1 MALNIADLFE
11 HAADLHADRTAV
23 ACADERRTYAELDER
38 ANRLAH
44 HLAAVGVGVGDHVG
58 FCLRNS
64 VRAIETMLAVYKLRA
79 VTINVNYRYTATE
92 IEYVLDNADVVA
104 LVHDQEFAAAVDEAV
119 AKVPSVKHVVTVE
132 DDSGAS
138 FSGTPYEDA
147 IGSGDPQRDF
157 GERSPD
163 DLYILY
169 TGGTTGMP
177 KGVMWRHEDIWRTLG
192 GGINFLTGEPFA
204 DEWDQAKSGNVT
216 GGLTRLCIAPL
227 IHGNAQ
233 WASLAALF
241 GGDTVVL
248 VPRFDPHEIWQA
260 IERHKVNVVVLIGD
274 AMARPL
280 IDAYLEGNYDASSVY
295 SVSSSAAVFSPTVK
309 QQYLESLP
317 NTVVTDAIGS
327 SETGFTGLG
336 LVTKDSEQSTGGPR
350 VNLNSQSIVIDEYD
364 RPVEPGSGV
373 IGRIARGGHIPLGYY
388 KDPVKTAEMFVEVD
402 GARYVV
408 PGDLAIVEAD
418 GTTQLL
424 GRGNTSVNTGGEKVF
439 PEEVEAALKTHP
451 AVFDAIVL
459 GVPDELLGQR
469 VAALV
474 QLRDGTT
481 ATVDDILASARA
493 VIAGYKVPRS
503 VWLVEEI
510 PRLHTG
516 KTDFTRARQYADE
529 HAREDLCAPRS
540 ATSSV

>member
-11 HAADLHADRTAV
+11 HAADLHSDRVAV
-23 ACADERRTYAELDER
+23 ACADESRTYAELDER

-44 HLAAVGVGVGDHVG
+44 HLAACGVGVGDHVG
-58 FCLRNS
+58 FCVRNS

-104 LVHDQEFAAAVDEAV
+104 LVHDQEFAAAVEDAV
-119 AKVPSVKHVVTVE
+119 AKVPSVKQVVTIE
-132 DDSGAS
+132 DGTGVP
-138 FSGTPYEDA
+138 FSGTPYEQA
-147 IGSGDPQRDF
+147 IAGGDPNRDF
-157 GERSPD
+157 SERSPD

-192 GGINFLTGEPFA
+192 GGINFVTGEA
-204 DEWDQAKSGNVT
+204 LEDEWDQAKSGNVT

-280 IDAYLEGNYDASSVY
+280 IDAYVGGNYDASSVY
-295 SVSSSAAVFSPTVK
+295 AVSSSAALFSQSVK
-309 QQYLESLP
+309 NQYLEALP
-317 NTVVTDAIGS
+317 NAVITDAIGS

-364 RPVEPGSGV
+364 RPVAPGSGV

-402 GARYVV
+402 GRRYVV

-451 AVFDAIVL
+451 DVFDAIVL

-474 QLRDGTT
+474 QLRAGT
-481 ATVDDILASARA
+481 APSVDEILASARD
-493 VIAGYKVPRS
+493 VIAGYKIPRS
-503 VWLVEEI
+503 VWFVDEI

-516 KTDFTRARQYADE
+516 KTDFKRARVFADE
-529 HAREDLCAPRS
+529 HAGEDLCAPRS
-540 ATSSV
+540 ATSSA

>member
-1 MALNIADLFE
+1 MCD
-11 HAADLHADRTAV
+11 
-23 ACADERRTYAELDER
+23 DESRTYAELDER

-44 HLAAVGVGVGDHVG
+44 HLAAHGVGAGDHVG
-58 FCLRNS
+58 FCVRNS

-104 LVHDQEFAAAVDEAV
+104 LVHDQEFAAAVEEAV
-119 AKVPSVKHVVTVE
+119 AKAPSVRHVVVIE
-132 DDSGAS
+132 DGSGVP
-138 FSGTPYEDA
+138 FTGTPYEQA
-147 IGSGDPQRDF
+147 IADGDPERDF
-157 GERSPD
+157 AERSPD

-192 GGINFLTGEPFA
+192 GGINFVTGEPLE

-248 VPRFDPHEIWQA
+248 VPRFDPDEIWQA

-280 IDAYLEGNYDASSVY
+280 IDAYLRRRATTRRRCTQC
-295 SVSSSAAVFSPTVK
+295 SSSAAVFSPTVK
-309 QQYLESLP
+309 KQYVESLP
-317 NTVVTDAIGS
+317 NAVVTDAIGS

-336 LVTKDSEQSTGGPR
+336 LVTKDSKQSTGGPR

-402 GARYVV
+402 GRRYVV

-424 GRGNTSVNTGGEKVF
+424 GRGNTSREHRRREGLSRGGRGGAQDACGRLRRGR
-439 PEEVEAALKTHP
+439 PRCSGRAARPARRRAGPAAGRHVACGGGHP
-451 AVFDAIVL
+451 
-459 GVPDELLGQR
+459 
-469 VAALV
+469 
-474 QLRDGTT
+474 
-481 ATVDDILASARA
+481 RA
-493 VIAGYKVPRS
+493 V
-503 VWLVEEI
+503 
-510 PRLHTG
+510 
-516 KTDFTRARQYADE
+516 RAR
-529 HAREDLCAPRS
+529 
-540 ATSSV
+540 

>member
-1 MALNIADLFE
+1 MALSIADLFE
-11 HAADLHADRTAV
+11 HAVDAFPDRKAV
-23 ACADERRTYAELDER
+23 ACEDDVRTFAELDER

-44 HLAAVGVGVGDHVG
+44 HLAGHGVGPGAHVG
-58 FCLRNS
+58 LCCKNS
-64 VRAIETMLAVYKLRA
+64 VRAVETMLAVYKLRA
-79 VTINVNYRYTATE
+79 VLINVNYRYTATE

-104 LVHDQEFAAAVDEAV
+104 IVHDQEYSRSCETAAARVPAV
-119 AKVPSVKHVVTVE
+119 QHRVVIE
-132 DDSGAS
+132 D
-138 FSGTPYEDA
+138 
-147 IGSGDPQRDF
+147 GSGVEFAGVAYEAALAEGSPERDF

-192 GGINFLTGEPFA
+192 GGINFLTGEELA
-204 DEWDQAKSGNVT
+204 DEWAQAEIGKVT
-216 GGLTRLCIAPL
+216 GGLTRICIAPL

-233 WASLAALF
+233 WATLMALF
-241 GGDTVVL
+241 AGDPVVL
-248 VPRFDPHEIWQA
+248 VPHFDAPEIWRA
-260 IERHKVNVVVLIGD
+260 VERHKVNVIVLIGD
-274 AMARPL
+274 AMARPI
-280 IDAYLEGNYDASSVY
+280 IDAYLEGDYDASSVY

-309 QQYLESLP
+309 RQYLESLP

-350 VNLNSQSIVIDEYD
+350 VKLNAHSIVIDD
-364 RPVEPGSGV
+364 DNRPLAPGSGV
-373 IGRIARGGHIPLGYY
+373 IGRLARGGNIPLGYY
-388 KDPVKTAEMFVEVD
+388 KDPEKTAQMYVEVD
-402 GARYVV
+402 GQRYVV

-451 AVFDAIVL
+451 EVFDAVVIGL
-459 GVPDELLGQR
+459 PDERLGQR

-474 QLRDGTT
+474 QVRAGTT
-481 ATVDDILASARA
+481 PSPESILASARE

-503 VWLVEEI
+503 LWLVDTVQ
-510 PRLHTG
+510 RLHTG
-516 KTDFTRARQYADE
+516 KTDFQWAKQYAAE
-529 HAREDLCAPRS
+529 HPEDDQCAPRS
-540 ATSSV
+540 ATCSA